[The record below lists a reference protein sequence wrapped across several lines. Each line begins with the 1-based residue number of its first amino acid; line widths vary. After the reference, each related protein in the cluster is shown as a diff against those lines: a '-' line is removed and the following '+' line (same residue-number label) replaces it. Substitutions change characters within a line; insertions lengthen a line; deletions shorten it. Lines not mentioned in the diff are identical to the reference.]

1 MTDREFAALVEAA
14 AEPYRRS
21 GRYAWHFARGKLRGD
36 PVFRFLLSSGVLP
49 PAGVLF
55 DLGCGQGVLMALLRA
70 AGACH
75 ARGDWPG
82 EWPAPPSALKLHGVE
97 LSRRRAEV
105 AGQALDGGAVV
116 ERGDIRHAP
125 LPACA
130 AIVILDV
137 LLYLDDADQR
147 RVLARC
153 AEALG
158 PGGVLVLREA
168 DAGAG
173 LPFHVTR
180 WAEKLACWSR
190 GQIRQRLRYRQARE
204 WQALLEAAGFTV
216 EARPMSEGTPFGNV
230 LFVALRR

>member
-1 MTDREFAALVEAA
+1 
-14 AEPYRRS
+14 
-21 GRYAWHFARGKLRGD
+21 
-36 PVFRFLLSSGVLP
+36 VLP

-75 ARGDWPG
+75 ARGDWPA

-116 ERGDIRHAP
+116 ERGDIRLAP

-147 RVLARC
+147 HVLARC

-190 GQIRQRLRYRQARE
+190 GQIRQSLRYRPARE

>member
-1 MTDREFAALVEAA
+1 MTDREFKALVEAA
-14 AEPYRRS
+14 AAPYRRS

-49 PAGVLF
+49 SAGVLF
-55 DLGCGQGVLMALLRA
+55 DLGCGQGVLMSLLRA

-75 ARGDWPG
+75 ARGGWPA
-82 EWPAPPSALKLHGVE
+82 EWPAPPSSLKLHGVE

-116 ERGDIRHAP
+116 EMGDIRHAP

-137 LLYLDDADQR
+137 LLYLSDADQR

-153 AEALG
+153 AAALG

-190 GQIRQRLRYRQARE
+190 GQIRQSLRYRPAQE
-204 WQALLEAAGFTV
+204 WHSLLEAAGFTV
-216 EARPMSEGTPFGNV
+216 ESRPMSEGTPFGNV